1 MLHTLFVVVSSWI
14 QSECLSCLRCV
25 VHFWCINQNASC
37 ACLSTTYAPCN
48 PLSVSRVLLTA
59 AKALRSSLVVVGSHG
74 RTVSQSITWDCRV
87 VFRISMLLLALRMIA
102 AHWHRHLHGHVRAWA
117 HRHEV
122 AKCLVLFFIVAWNL
136 VHHRLLLLLRI
147 IALHEL
153 LRHISGIRVAV
164 ALLLGLLLLLLLTL
178 VRSVNLIG
186 VVHLLN
192 LRTTACHGLKLLDL
206 ENTSAVSRSYVF
218 SGPFTVLLELFVDVQ
233 K

>member
-1 MLHTLFVVVSSWI
+1 MQVVPAYPPHMRHAIHYLFQGS
-14 QSECLSCLRCV
+14 
-25 VHFWCINQNASC
+25 FWR
-37 ACLSTTYAPCN
+37 LWK
-48 PLSVSRVLLTA
+48 LLDQGCGWFT
-59 AKALRSSLVVVGSHG
+59 RNN
-74 RTVSQSITWDCRV
+74 SQSITWDCRVV

-136 VHHRLLLLLRI
+136 VHHRLLLCI

-153 LRHISGIRVAV
+153 LRHISGIRIAV
-164 ALLLGLLLLLLLTL
+164 VLLLGLLGLLLTL

-206 ENTSAVSRSYVF
+206 ENTSTVSWSYVF